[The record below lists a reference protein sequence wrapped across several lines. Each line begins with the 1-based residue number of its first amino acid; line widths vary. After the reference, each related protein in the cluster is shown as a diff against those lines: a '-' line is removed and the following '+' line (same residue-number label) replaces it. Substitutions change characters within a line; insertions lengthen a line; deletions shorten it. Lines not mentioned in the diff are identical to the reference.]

1 MNRKKHFPP
10 RAETLNGCVRFRRT
24 LLFAA
29 VLQAMLPALTACG
42 DTVTSAQAT
51 PTAQKA
57 QAAQKPAQK
66 NTRPHSPFRVDR
78 EAAPAP
84 QAATASRSPF
94 RVDRDAGG
102 ISPSPAPVA
111 ADDLPSLGTD
121 PAGQTGGGAGDEL
134 KSARQAVRL
143 AQEHRDAQQDGAA
156 TLASAASTAGS
167 LLKGPHPG
175 QAAASMAEGMARGM
189 ALGKANQT
197 LQDWFRH
204 LGNARVQLNADSDFS
219 LKNSAFDL
227 LHPWWETP
235 DNMLFSQGS
244 LHRTDHRSQANLGF
258 GWRHWTT
265 GTAPRGLF
273 HGDYMTGLNTF
284 LDYDLSRDHAR
295 MGIGAEFWRDYLKMD
310 ANLYH
315 RLTNWKNSPDL
326 DDYEERPADG
336 WDLRME
342 GWLPSYPQ
350 LGAKLEYEQ
359 YYGNQ
364 VALFDTDHL
373 QSNPRAVTTDLTW
386 TPFPLMTVSAGRRQ
400 GQNSHFETEFGVNF
414 TLNPDLTWQQQT
426 DPAAVAA
433 MRTLA
438 GSRHDFVERNNNI
451 VLEYRKKTVIAIALP
466 ERVEGKSGMQYP
478 LSVTVSKAK
487 YGLQDIVW
495 DDADFLA
502 AGGKLTCTGSTA
514 CTVTMPPFH
523 PGAENTYTV
532 GAVAHDRKGNESE
545 RAQTTIAVTGVGVS
559 AANST
564 MTPAQA
570 SLLADGVSTDTVTVV
585 LKSGDNQPVTGLADQ
600 LALSGVLTPDH
611 QVVDVKSGMPA
622 RASAPAS
629 GTPGLSTLK
638 EDSAHPGTYTATLT
652 AGTTAGKYALTLNLN
667 HAPLLTTNVTLTDTM
682 ADISQSTLTADKNT
696 VTASD
701 GSDPANVVH
710 FTVTLKDKA
719 GKPVSREA
727 GRLKLTT
734 TSGVDTARLKVSDL
748 REDGT
753 QPGVY
758 TGTLSSTL
766 AVKALPVVLMVNGK
780 NSGKTATVTVTP
792 DAASAD
798 PALTVT
804 KDNALADG
812 TDRNTLTI
820 TVADR
825 YGNPVGNPVV
835 GLTVTPAD
843 HTSIAPQVTADA
855 AGKAPVSLTSKL
867 PGDKTVTATVTGSG
881 NHRDQTVTFRADP
894 SVTVKHLNIADGAG
908 TAITERPVG
917 TTPDS
922 TFHLEATVLDGQGN
936 AVAGMPV
943 SWTLDQSACADTS
956 TTAKLDKTLTDTDAK
971 GVATATLTSDG
982 THKTCDRLT
991 ITAAVPGTAAL
1002 TGHVKYIAEAKSA
1015 MVTKNTVTSPYTDYL
1030 ADGKA
1035 HADYR
1040 AHVTDQYSNPVKGI
1054 SVAWS
1059 GGKTA
1064 VFTAAGPV
1072 TTDDQGNAT
1081 NGLTSTTVLQDV
1093 APVATVNSV
1102 LKGSTTATADRKV
1115 NFVANAGTATLSGIT
1130 VKDDAG
1136 KTVDTLPVGT
1146 TAASVF
1152 HASATVVDGNG
1163 NPVAG
1168 QNVTWSLDQA
1178 ACGGTNEAKLS
1189 TVTATT
1195 DSAGHSTATV
1205 ASISPYHVCSGLKLS
1220 AAVGTAGHKTTPLN
1234 YIAEEASANVKTVA
1248 LPSGAK
1254 TTYTADGKDT
1264 ATWNATVADQYGNA
1278 VSGETVT
1285 WGGVT
1290 GAQPKY
1296 AAATTTTDA
1305 SGHTSNTMTS
1315 TTAAT
1320 NVKATATV
1328 SSTTHTGTP
1337 VTATTPVTFTADAS
1351 KATLTVTVTG
1361 SRQPTETD
1369 TSHTAATADG
1379 ADLLT
1384 LHFKAVDGN
1393 GNAVTSTPVHY
1404 TTAVTD
1410 AGIVQ
1415 NTLACTTNGS
1425 GECTSTVKTT
1435 KAGTY
1440 NVWVALVPDG
1450 AAQPVSPVKTALV
1463 FLAGPPDATNTT
1475 VSTDRSAANADNKET
1490 ITVTL
1495 TPRDSHNNVVP
1506 LWTFRKDLTIV
1517 PSVNA
1522 TVPGAVTVTTP
1533 AQDAAGAVTA
1543 TLTYV
1548 DTSGQLLS
1556 KAARTGTTV
1565 VSIVSGVK
1573 KTVDTRFYPNVSAC
1587 LTNIGSHNLII
1598 FGQTEVHLCDGSGHA
1613 IANPDGYSVTSSSLG
1628 TTDCTGTDGLCPL
1641 KASGPVINGLPNDLP
1656 GKSRIDITVTDTYV
1670 GAKTWTGSPYAGKGF
1685 VVTIARDISTASH
1698 ADSQR
1703 GTSGWEAK
1711 FSDMDKASAA
1721 MSRGP
1726 FAAGTAAGSVNPST
1740 LREILKYNLT
1750 LPPVSSPDL
1759 GLMTGGTRYTFGNP
1773 SSIVG
1778 GGDKAPALY
1787 VGSAYGAIY
1796 GSSVTVGSSAAAAG
1810 KHPDILFYFNRGYSA
1825 EVGVYGDDTTK
1836 PVTNGS
1842 AGYYHADGWNVDDA
1856 LKCNNW
1862 LGTPYDQHPCNGDTR
1877 YPFLTQVNYVN
1888 GEIAYVVFR

>member
-1 MNRKKHFPP
+1 MF
-10 RAETLNGCVRFRRT
+10 T
-24 LLFAA
+24 A
-29 VLQAMLPALTACG
+29 VLQATLPVLTACG
-42 DTVTSAQAT
+42 DTVADAQSTRA
-51 PTAQKA
+51 AQEA
-57 QAAQKPAQK
+57 QAAHAPAQK
-66 NTRPHSPFRVDR
+66 NAHPRSPFRVDR
-78 EAAPAP
+78 E
-84 QAATASRSPF
+84 
-94 RVDRDAGG
+94 AGG

-121 PAGQTGGGAGDEL
+121 PASQTGGGAGDEL
-134 KSARQAVRL
+134 KSARQSVRL
-143 AQEHRDAQQDGAA
+143 AQEHRDAQQDGAT

-227 LHPWWETP
+227 LHPWYETP

-258 GWRHWTT
+258 GWRHWAT

-400 GQNSHFETEFGVNF
+400 GQNSHFETEVGVNF

-426 DPAAVAA
+426 DPSAVAA

-495 DDADFLA
+495 DDAALLA

-545 RAQTTIAVTGVGVS
+545 RAQTTLAVTGVGVS

-570 SLLADGVSTDTVTVV
+570 SLLADGVSTDTITAV

-611 QVVDVKSGMPA
+611 QVVDVKSGMRA
-622 RASAPAS
+622 RAAAPAS

-638 EDSAHPGTYTATLT
+638 EDSAHPGTYTGTLT

-727 GRLKLTT
+727 GRLKLATT
-734 TSGVDTARLKVSDL
+734 TSGVDTARLKFSDL

-753 QPGVY
+753 QQGVY

-766 AVKALPVVLMVNGK
+766 AVKALPVVLMINGK
-780 NSGKTATVTVTP
+780 NSGKTTTVTVNP

-812 TDRNTLTI
+812 TDRNTLAI

-825 YGNPVGNPVV
+825 YGNPVGNTVV

-855 AGKAPVSLTSKL
+855 AGKATVSLTSKL

-894 SVTVKHLNIADGAG
+894 SVTVKHLDITDSAG
-908 TAITERPVG
+908 TATTERPVG
-917 TTPDS
+917 VTADS
-922 TFHLEATVLDGQGN
+922 TFNLKATVLDGQGN
-936 AVAGMPV
+936 VVAGIPV
-943 SWTLDQSACADTS
+943 SWTLDQSACTDTS
-956 TTAKLDKTLTDTDAK
+956 TTAKLDKTQTDTDAK
-971 GVATATLTSDG
+971 GEATATLTSAG
-982 THKTCDRLT
+982 KHVTCDRLT

-1035 HADYR
+1035 NADYR
-1040 AHVTDQYSNPVKGI
+1040 ARVTDQYNNPVKGI

-1072 TTDDQGNAT
+1072 TTDDQGDAT
-1081 NGLTSTTVLQDV
+1081 NSLTSTAVLQDV
-1093 APVATVNSV
+1093 APVATVNSA

-1130 VKDDAG
+1130 VTDDAG

-1152 HASATVVDGNG
+1152 HASATVVDSNG
-1163 NPVAG
+1163 NPVSG
-1168 QNVTWSLDQA
+1168 QTVTWSLDQG
-1178 ACGGTNEAKLS
+1178 ACGTTAEAKLS
-1189 TVTATT
+1189 TVTATS

-1220 AAVGTAGHKTTPLN
+1220 AAVGTAGHQSTTLN

-1248 LPSGAK
+1248 LPAGAK
-1254 TTYTADGKDT
+1254 TTYTADGKDM

-1290 GAQPKY
+1290 GAQPAY
-1296 AAATTTTDA
+1296 AAATTTTDT
-1305 SGHTSNTMTS
+1305 SGRTSNTMTS

-1328 SSTTHTGTP
+1328 SGTTHTGTP
-1337 VTATTPVTFTADAS
+1337 VTASTPVTFTADVS

-1361 SRQPTETD
+1361 SRQPTEAD

-1379 ADLLT
+1379 TDLLT
-1384 LHFKAVDGN
+1384 LHFKAADIN
-1393 GNAVTSTPVHY
+1393 GNPIASTPVHY
-1404 TTAVTD
+1404 TTAVTEV
-1410 AGIVQ
+1410 GIGKDS
-1415 NTLACTTNGS
+1415 LACTTDS
-1425 GECTSTVKTT
+1425 AGECTATLKTT

-1440 NVWVALVPDG
+1440 SVETSLVLAG

-1463 FLAGPPDATNTT
+1463 FLAGDPVPDSIVTSINPPNPQARPKLILNVTVSAKDAYGNVVPGWMIVRTFDVTASSPLLPPNSFSPQAYDTHVLYTFELNGSTDDLLDASLRDNTFTVVYNGRNITIPAPVYPVLHFCIVDPDGKPYGFDKTGYVYNDNPQPYGILARDAKWSLCLYDGHSHTIHALKASQIPSEYSRSRVTYGNYVKSVGSRIAETDAGHTEIIGSDILRGARDIVYDSQRQTPGTAGYPVFRDNPFVDHDIEFQQPNPTYLGYFVGFRSWHSTDRNTYNLWNSAEEVCTPIAKAHNIATYTPGDKEMYEMTINPRMAGSSVPIYSTT
-1475 VSTDRSAANADNKET
+1475 VSVYGGQHTVDVYEGVPRNRDDGIYGMHFYLYAGRYQVPFIDIINGTPNAQLIANSED
-1490 ITVTL
+1490 L
-1495 TPRDSHNNVVP
+1495 SHNVEGSYC
-1506 LWTFRKDLTIV
+1506 TF
-1517 PSVNA
+1517 
-1522 TVPGAVTVTTP
+1522 
-1533 AQDAAGAVTA
+1533 
-1543 TLTYV
+1543 
-1548 DTSGQLLS
+1548 
-1556 KAARTGTTV
+1556 
-1565 VSIVSGVK
+1565 
-1573 KTVDTRFYPNVSAC
+1573 
-1587 LTNIGSHNLII
+1587 
-1598 FGQTEVHLCDGSGHA
+1598 E
-1613 IANPDGYSVTSSSLG
+1613 
-1628 TTDCTGTDGLCPL
+1628 
-1641 KASGPVINGLPNDLP
+1641 
-1656 GKSRIDITVTDTYV
+1656 
-1670 GAKTWTGSPYAGKGF
+1670 
-1685 VVTIARDISTASH
+1685 
-1698 ADSQR
+1698 
-1703 GTSGWEAK
+1703 
-1711 FSDMDKASAA
+1711 
-1721 MSRGP
+1721 
-1726 FAAGTAAGSVNPST
+1726 
-1740 LREILKYNLT
+1740 
-1750 LPPVSSPDL
+1750 
-1759 GLMTGGTRYTFGNP
+1759 
-1773 SSIVG
+1773 
-1778 GGDKAPALY
+1778 
-1787 VGSAYGAIY
+1787 
-1796 GSSVTVGSSAAAAG
+1796 
-1810 KHPDILFYFNRGYSA
+1810 
-1825 EVGVYGDDTTK
+1825 
-1836 PVTNGS
+1836 
-1842 AGYYHADGWNVDDA
+1842 
-1856 LKCNNW
+1856 
-1862 LGTPYDQHPCNGDTR
+1862 
-1877 YPFLTQVNYVN
+1877 
-1888 GEIAYVVFR
+1888 

>member
-1 MNRKKHFPP
+1 MNRKKHSTPP
-10 RAETLNGCVRFRRT
+10 AETLNGCVRFRRT

-51 PTAQKA
+51 RAAQKA

-66 NTRPHSPFRVDR
+66 NTRPRSPFRVDR

-121 PAGQTGGGAGDEL
+121 PAGQTSGGAGDEL
-134 KSARQAVRL
+134 KSARQSVRL

-545 RAQTTIAVTGVGVS
+545 RAQTTLAVTGVGVS

-812 TDRNTLTI
+812 TDRNTLAI

-855 AGKAPVSLTSKL
+855 AGKATVSLTSKL

-894 SVTVKHLNIADGAG
+894 SVTVKRLNIADGAG
-908 TAITERPVG
+908 TTVTERPVG
-917 TTPDS
+917 ITPDS
-922 TFHLEATVLDGQGN
+922 TFNLKATVLDGQGN

-956 TTAKLDKTLTDTDAK
+956 TTAKLDKTQTDTDAK
-971 GVATATLTSDG
+971 GEATATLTSAG
-982 THKTCDRLT
+982 KHKTCDRLT

-1072 TTDDQGNAT
+1072 TTDDQGNAA

-1093 APVATVNSV
+1093 APVATVNSA

-1220 AAVGTAGHKTTPLN
+1220 AAVGTAGHKTTTLN

-1305 SGHTSNTMTS
+1305 AGHTSNTMTS

-1393 GNAVTSTPVHY
+1393 GNPVTSTPVHY

-1410 AGIVQ
+1410 AGIVKD
-1415 NTLACTTNGS
+1415 TLACMTNGS

-1440 NVWVALVPDG
+1440 NVWTALVPAG

-1463 FLAGPPDATNTT
+1463 FLAGDPVPSGTNVAKTPAAPYAYSGSEIALSVNAKDAHGNVVPGWLLKNEVHVTTSYSKVTVSKPANPQGDTVTVTLTNTADNADLISKELRTNKAT
-1475 VSTDRSAANADNKET
+1475 VNVGSAVTINQDASYVPWMNFCLNELGDNSTVMAPDGHGNATVGISKWQLCYFRGNSTGPDTSTGYVVPSNIVQQFHANVHGITLVSGVPGDILTVNKLTAASSLVSGVTATITDQETGRIIMNEDSVFAERTHGTVYEPTLRGPHTLSYFAGFKQFASTDRNINNMVAAGRETCDAIASLVGTTVPYNQDWGHTPAQVSVANNLRGIDTIIGITSDYSMYGGMHKAYAYNKPPSSRGNGYYVASQYTFGNAVPVFGIWSSGTTATKET
-1490 ITVTL
+1490 IT
-1495 TPRDSHNNVVP
+1495 N
-1506 LWTFRKDLTIV
+1506 
-1517 PSVNA
+1517 
-1522 TVPGAVTVTTP
+1522 
-1533 AQDAAGAVTA
+1533 
-1543 TLTYV
+1543 
-1548 DTSGQLLS
+1548 TSG
-1556 KAARTGTTV
+1556 
-1565 VSIVSGVK
+1565 
-1573 KTVDTRFYPNVSAC
+1573 
-1587 LTNIGSHNLII
+1587 
-1598 FGQTEVHLCDGSGHA
+1598 
-1613 IANPDGYSVTSSSLG
+1613 
-1628 TTDCTGTDGLCPL
+1628 
-1641 KASGPVINGLPNDLP
+1641 
-1656 GKSRIDITVTDTYV
+1656 
-1670 GAKTWTGSPYAGKGF
+1670 AG
-1685 VVTIARDISTASH
+1685 
-1698 ADSQR
+1698 
-1703 GTSGWEAK
+1703 
-1711 FSDMDKASAA
+1711 
-1721 MSRGP
+1721 
-1726 FAAGTAAGSVNPST
+1726 
-1740 LREILKYNLT
+1740 
-1750 LPPVSSPDL
+1750 
-1759 GLMTGGTRYTFGNP
+1759 
-1773 SSIVG
+1773 
-1778 GGDKAPALY
+1778 
-1787 VGSAYGAIY
+1787 
-1796 GSSVTVGSSAAAAG
+1796 
-1810 KHPDILFYFNRGYSA
+1810 
-1825 EVGVYGDDTTK
+1825 
-1836 PVTNGS
+1836 
-1842 AGYYHADGWNVDDA
+1842 
-1856 LKCNNW
+1856 
-1862 LGTPYDQHPCNGDTR
+1862 
-1877 YPFLTQVNYVN
+1877 LTQNVE
-1888 GEIAYVVFR
+1888 GAYCSLP

>member
-1 MNRKKHFPP
+1 
-10 RAETLNGCVRFRRT
+10 
-24 LLFAA
+24 
-29 VLQAMLPALTACG
+29 
-42 DTVTSAQAT
+42 
-51 PTAQKA
+51 
-57 QAAQKPAQK
+57 
-66 NTRPHSPFRVDR
+66 
-78 EAAPAP
+78 
-84 QAATASRSPF
+84 
-94 RVDRDAGG
+94 
-102 ISPSPAPVA
+102 
-111 ADDLPSLGTD
+111 
-121 PAGQTGGGAGDEL
+121 
-134 KSARQAVRL
+134 
-143 AQEHRDAQQDGAA
+143 
-156 TLASAASTAGS
+156 
-167 LLKGPHPG
+167 
-175 QAAASMAEGMARGM
+175 
-189 ALGKANQT
+189 
-197 LQDWFRH
+197 
-204 LGNARVQLNADSDFS
+204 
-219 LKNSAFDL
+219 
-227 LHPWWETP
+227 
-235 DNMLFSQGS
+235 
-244 LHRTDHRSQANLGF
+244 
-258 GWRHWTT
+258 
-265 GTAPRGLF
+265 
-273 HGDYMTGLNTF
+273 
-284 LDYDLSRDHAR
+284 
-295 MGIGAEFWRDYLKMD
+295 
-310 ANLYH
+310 
-315 RLTNWKNSPDL
+315 
-326 DDYEERPADG
+326 
-336 WDLRME
+336 
-342 GWLPSYPQ
+342 
-350 LGAKLEYEQ
+350 
-359 YYGNQ
+359 
-364 VALFDTDHL
+364 
-373 QSNPRAVTTDLTW
+373 
-386 TPFPLMTVSAGRRQ
+386 
-400 GQNSHFETEFGVNF
+400 
-414 TLNPDLTWQQQT
+414 
-426 DPAAVAA
+426 

-611 QVVDVKSGMPA
+611 QVVDVKSGMLA

-734 TSGVDTARLKVSDL
+734 TTSGVDTARLKVSDL

-792 DAASAD
+792 DAVSAD

-812 TDRNTLTI
+812 TDRNTLAI

-855 AGKAPVSLTSKL
+855 AGKATVSLTSKL

-908 TAITERPVG
+908 TTVTERPVG
-917 TTPDS
+917 VTADS

-971 GVATATLTSDG
+971 GVATATLTSAG

-1035 HADYR
+1035 RADYR

-1093 APVATVNSV
+1093 APVATVNSA

-1178 ACGGTNEAKLS
+1178 ACGGTDEAKLS

-1220 AAVGTAGHKTTPLN
+1220 AAVGTAGHKTTTLN

-1248 LPSGAK
+1248 LPGGAK

-1393 GNAVTSTPVHY
+1393 GNPVTSTPVHY
-1404 TTAVTD
+1404 TTAVSD
-1410 AGIVQ
+1410 VGIGQ
-1415 NTLACTTNGS
+1415 NTLACKTNTT
-1425 GECTSTVKTT
+1425 GECSSTVKTT

-1440 NVWVALVPDG
+1440 NVGVALVPAG

-1463 FLAGPPDATNTT
+1463 FLAGPPDATKST
-1475 VSTDRSAANADNKET
+1475 VSTDKSAANADKKET

-1522 TVPGAVTVTTP
+1522 TVAGAVTVTTP
-1533 AQDAAGAVTA
+1533 AQDAAGNVAA

-1548 DTSGQLLS
+1548 DTSGKLLS
-1556 KAARTGTTV
+1556 KEARAGTTT
-1565 VSIVSGVK
+1565 ITIGKAVK
-1573 KTVDTRFYPNVSAC
+1573 QTVDTRFYPQVHVCVS
-1587 LTNIGSHNLII
+1587 NLSASGYIVP
-1598 FGQTEVHLCDGSGHA
+1598 GQTEVQICDGSGHA
-1613 IANPDGYSVTSSSLG
+1613 VPNGSGYTVT
-1628 TTDCTGTDGLCPL
+1628 
-1641 KASGPVINGLPNDLP
+1641 LP
-1656 GKSRIDITVTDTYV
+1656 GMSSAGCTKSGGGVCPPDTAGKKADFTGLTGDDIAQLVFRPAKYDITDTYA
-1670 GAKTWTGSPYAGKGF
+1670 GATQKSAGPGGTLVYYAELAPHKDYTQLGGSNGK
-1685 VVTIARDISTASH
+1685 DIFYTA
-1698 ADSQR
+1698 
-1703 GTSGWEAK
+1703 EAK
-1711 FSDMDKASAA
+1711 AF
-1721 MSRGP
+1721 
-1726 FAAGTAAGSVNPST
+1726 
-1740 LREILKYNLT
+1740 
-1750 LPPVSSPDL
+1750 
-1759 GLMTGGTRYTFGNP
+1759 
-1773 SSIVG
+1773 
-1778 GGDKAPALY
+1778 
-1787 VGSAYGAIY
+1787 
-1796 GSSVTVGSSAAAAG
+1796 
-1810 KHPDILFYFNRGYSA
+1810 
-1825 EVGVYGDDTTK
+1825 
-1836 PVTNGS
+1836 
-1842 AGYYHADGWNVDDA
+1842 
-1856 LKCNNW
+1856 
-1862 LGTPYDQHPCNGDTR
+1862 
-1877 YPFLTQVNYVN
+1877 
-1888 GEIAYVVFR
+1888 

>member
-1 MNRKKHFPP
+1 MNRKKHSTPP
-10 RAETLNGCVRFRRT
+10 AETLNGCVRFRRT

-66 NTRPHSPFRVDR
+66 NARPRSPFRVDR

-134 KSARQAVRL
+134 KSARQSVRL

-545 RAQTTIAVTGVGVS
+545 RAQTTLAVTGVGVS
-559 AANST
+559 ATNST

-611 QVVDVKSGMPA
+611 QVVDVKSGMLA

-734 TSGVDTARLKVSDL
+734 TTSGVDTARLKVSDL

-780 NSGKTATVTVTP
+780 NSGKTATVTVIP
-792 DAASAD
+792 DAVSAD

-812 TDRNTLTI
+812 TDRNTLAI

-855 AGKAPVSLTSKL
+855 AGKATVSLTSKL

-894 SVTVKHLNIADGAG
+894 SVTVKRLDITDNGG
-908 TAITERPVG
+908 TATTERPVG

-922 TFHLEATVLDGQGN
+922 TFNLKATVLDGQGHE
-936 AVAGMPV
+936 VAGMPV

-956 TTAKLDKTLTDTDAK
+956 TTAKLDKTQTDTDAK
-971 GVATATLTSDG
+971 GEATATLTSAG
-982 THKTCDRLT
+982 KHVTCDRLT

-1093 APVATVNSV
+1093 APVATVNSA

-1178 ACGGTNEAKLS
+1178 ACGGTDEAKLS

-1220 AAVGTAGHKTTPLN
+1220 AAVGTAGHKTTTLN

-1393 GNAVTSTPVHY
+1393 GNPVTSTPVHY

-1410 AGIVQ
+1410 AGIVKD
-1415 NTLACTTNGS
+1415 TLACTTNTN

-1440 NVWVALVPDG
+1440 NVWVALVPAG

-1522 TVPGAVTVTTP
+1522 TVPGAVTVT
-1533 AQDAAGAVTA
+1533 
-1543 TLTYV
+1543 
-1548 DTSGQLLS
+1548 
-1556 KAARTGTTV
+1556 
-1565 VSIVSGVK
+1565 
-1573 KTVDTRFYPNVSAC
+1573 
-1587 LTNIGSHNLII
+1587 
-1598 FGQTEVHLCDGSGHA
+1598 
-1613 IANPDGYSVTSSSLG
+1613 
-1628 TTDCTGTDGLCPL
+1628 
-1641 KASGPVINGLPNDLP
+1641 
-1656 GKSRIDITVTDTYV
+1656 
-1670 GAKTWTGSPYAGKGF
+1670 
-1685 VVTIARDISTASH
+1685 
-1698 ADSQR
+1698 
-1703 GTSGWEAK
+1703 
-1711 FSDMDKASAA
+1711 
-1721 MSRGP
+1721 
-1726 FAAGTAAGSVNPST
+1726 
-1740 LREILKYNLT
+1740 
-1750 LPPVSSPDL
+1750 
-1759 GLMTGGTRYTFGNP
+1759 
-1773 SSIVG
+1773 
-1778 GGDKAPALY
+1778 
-1787 VGSAYGAIY
+1787 
-1796 GSSVTVGSSAAAAG
+1796 
-1810 KHPDILFYFNRGYSA
+1810 
-1825 EVGVYGDDTTK
+1825 
-1836 PVTNGS
+1836 
-1842 AGYYHADGWNVDDA
+1842 
-1856 LKCNNW
+1856 
-1862 LGTPYDQHPCNGDTR
+1862 
-1877 YPFLTQVNYVN
+1877 
-1888 GEIAYVVFR
+1888 

>member
-1 MNRKKHFPP
+1 MNRKKHSTPP
-10 RAETLNGCVRFRRT
+10 AETLNGCVRFRRT

-51 PTAQKA
+51 RAAQKA
-57 QAAQKPAQK
+57 QAAHAPAQK
-66 NTRPHSPFRVDR
+66 NARPRSPFRVDR

-400 GQNSHFETEFGVNF
+400 GQNSHSETEFGVNF

-545 RAQTTIAVTGVGVS
+545 RAQTTLAVTGVGVS

-696 VTASD
+696 ITASD

-812 TDRNTLTI
+812 TDRNTLAI

-855 AGKAPVSLTSKL
+855 AGKATVSLTSKL

-917 TTPDS
+917 TTSDS
-922 TFHLEATVLDGQGN
+922 TFNLKATVLDGQGH

-956 TTAKLDKTLTDTDAK
+956 TTAKLDKTQTDTDAK
-971 GVATATLTSDG
+971 GEATATLTSDG

-1115 NFVANAGTATLSGIT
+1115 NFVANAGTATLDGIT
-1130 VKDDAG
+1130 VKDAAG

-1168 QNVTWSLDQA
+1168 QNVTWSLDQV

-1195 DSAGHSTATV
+1195 DSAGQSTATV

-1220 AAVGTAGHKTTPLN
+1220 AAVGTAGHKTTSLN

-1384 LHFKAVDGN
+1384 FHFKAVDGN

-1410 AGIVQ
+1410 AGIVKD
-1415 NTLACTTNGS
+1415 TLACTTNGS

-1440 NVWVALVPDG
+1440 NVWTALVPAG
-1450 AAQPVSPVKTALV
+1450 AAQPVSPVKTVLV

-1475 VSTDRSAANADNKET
+1475 VSTDRSAANADSKET

-1556 KAARTGTTV
+1556 KAARTGSTT

-1670 GAKTWTGSPYAGKGF
+1670 GEKTWTGSPYAGKGF

-1726 FAAGTAAGSVNPST
+1726 FAAGSVNPST

>member
-1 MNRKKHFPP
+1 
-10 RAETLNGCVRFRRT
+10 
-24 LLFAA
+24 
-29 VLQAMLPALTACG
+29 
-42 DTVTSAQAT
+42 
-51 PTAQKA
+51 
-57 QAAQKPAQK
+57 
-66 NTRPHSPFRVDR
+66 
-78 EAAPAP
+78 
-84 QAATASRSPF
+84 
-94 RVDRDAGG
+94 
-102 ISPSPAPVA
+102 
-111 ADDLPSLGTD
+111 
-121 PAGQTGGGAGDEL
+121 
-134 KSARQAVRL
+134 
-143 AQEHRDAQQDGAA
+143 
-156 TLASAASTAGS
+156 
-167 LLKGPHPG
+167 
-175 QAAASMAEGMARGM
+175 
-189 ALGKANQT
+189 
-197 LQDWFRH
+197 
-204 LGNARVQLNADSDFS
+204 
-219 LKNSAFDL
+219 
-227 LHPWWETP
+227 
-235 DNMLFSQGS
+235 
-244 LHRTDHRSQANLGF
+244 
-258 GWRHWTT
+258 
-265 GTAPRGLF
+265 
-273 HGDYMTGLNTF
+273 
-284 LDYDLSRDHAR
+284 
-295 MGIGAEFWRDYLKMD
+295 
-310 ANLYH
+310 
-315 RLTNWKNSPDL
+315 
-326 DDYEERPADG
+326 
-336 WDLRME
+336 
-342 GWLPSYPQ
+342 
-350 LGAKLEYEQ
+350 
-359 YYGNQ
+359 
-364 VALFDTDHL
+364 L

-400 GQNSHFETEFGVNF
+400 GQNSHFETEVGVNF

-426 DPAAVAA
+426 DPSAVAA

-438 GSRHDFVERNNNI
+438 GNRHDFVERNNNI

-495 DDADFLA
+495 DDAAFLA

-545 RAQTTIAVTGVGVS
+545 RAQTTLAVTGVGVS

-570 SLLADGVSTDTVTVV
+570 SLLADGVSTDTITAV

-611 QVVDVKSGMPA
+611 QVVDVKSGMRA
-622 RASAPAS
+622 RAAAPAS

-638 EDSAHPGTYTATLT
+638 EDSAHPGTYTGTLT

-727 GRLKLTT
+727 GRLKLATT
-734 TSGVDTARLKVSDL
+734 TSGVDTARLKFSDL

-753 QPGVY
+753 QQGVY

-766 AVKALPVVLMVNGK
+766 AVKTLPVVLMINGK
-780 NSGKTATVTVTP
+780 NSGKTTTVTVNP

-812 TDRNTLTI
+812 TDRNTLAI

-825 YGNPVGNPVV
+825 YGNPVGNTVV

-855 AGKAPVSLTSKL
+855 AGKATVSLTSKL

-894 SVTVKHLNIADGAG
+894 SVTVKHLNISDGAG
-908 TAITERPVG
+908 NTTTERPVG
-917 TTPDS
+917 VTADS
-922 TFHLEATVLDGQGN
+922 TFNLKATVLDGQGN
-936 AVAGMPV
+936 VVAGIPV
-943 SWTLDQSACADTS
+943 SWTLDQSACTDTS

-971 GVATATLTSDG
+971 GEATATLTSAG
-982 THKTCDRLT
+982 KHVTCDRLT

-1040 AHVTDQYSNPVKGI
+1040 ARVTDQYNNPVKGI

-1064 VFTAAGPV
+1064 VFTTTGPV
-1072 TTDDQGNAT
+1072 TTDDKGDAT
-1081 NGLTSTTVLQDV
+1081 NSLTSTAVLQDV
-1093 APVATVNSV
+1093 APVATVNSA

-1130 VKDDAG
+1130 VTDDAG

-1152 HASATVVDGNG
+1152 HASATVVDSNG
-1163 NPVAG
+1163 NPVSG
-1168 QNVTWSLDQA
+1168 QTVTWSLDQG
-1178 ACGGTNEAKLS
+1178 ACGTTAEAKLS

-1248 LPSGAK
+1248 LPGGAK

-1296 AAATTTTDA
+1296 AAATTTTDT
-1305 SGHTSNTMTS
+1305 SGRTTNTMTS

-1337 VTATTPVTFTADAS
+1337 VTASTPIAFTADAS

-1361 SRQPTETD
+1361 SRQPTGTD

-1404 TTAVTD
+1404 TTAVTEV
-1410 AGIVQ
+1410 GIGQ
-1415 NTLACTTNGS
+1415 NTLACTTGNT

-1440 NVWVALVPDG
+1440 NVETALVPTG
-1450 AAQPVSPVKTALV
+1450 AAQPVSPVKTILV
-1463 FLAGPPDATNTT
+1463 FIAGQPDAAKTT
-1475 VSTDRSAANADNKET
+1475 ASVDKTAANADKNET
-1490 ITVTL
+1490 ITLTL

-1506 LWTFRKDLTIV
+1506 LWTFRKELTIT

-1522 TVPGAVTVTTP
+1522 TVPGAVTVSTP
-1533 AQDAAGAVTA
+1533 KQDAAGNVTA
-1543 TLTYV
+1543 TLKYV
-1548 DTSGQLLS
+1548 ETSGQLLS
-1556 KAARTGTTV
+1556 KEARTGTTKVRIGTMDV
-1565 VSIVSGVK
+1565 VEVETEFYPLVHVCISGLKDSQYVVPGTTKVRLCSGSGNALSTADYRGYTVTANGLSTTTACPVSGGGVCPSD
-1573 KTVDTRFYPNVSAC
+1573 DTGADFTG
-1587 LTNIGSHNLII
+1587 LTGEDVRALADHGL
-1598 FGQTEVHLCDGSGHA
+1598 D
-1613 IANPDGYSVTSSSLG
+1613 YSVKDTYAGVELPAPQLPSVTLVYYGQLRTHKSATSLG
-1628 TTDCTGTDGLCPL
+1628 DTFDVFHAGDAAAWCAKHNRDV
-1641 KASGPVINGLPNDLP
+1641 AYGPD
-1656 GKSRIDITVTDTYV
+1656 DY
-1670 GAKTWTGSPYAGKGF
+1670 
-1685 VVTIARDISTASH
+1685 
-1698 ADSQR
+1698 
-1703 GTSGWEAK
+1703 
-1711 FSDMDKASAA
+1711 
-1721 MSRGP
+1721 
-1726 FAAGTAAGSVNPST
+1726 
-1740 LREILKYNLT
+1740 
-1750 LPPVSSPDL
+1750 PPVSL
-1759 GLMTGGTRYTFGNP
+1759 VTGGSVT
-1773 SSIVG
+1773 G
-1778 GGDKAPALY
+1778 GGTAIDPE
-1787 VGSAYGAIY
+1787 VGSYFIGAIQHAY
-1796 GSSVTVGSSAAAAG
+1796 RTGGDTNPELFVAGYEGTSQLVRETQNMGLSTEHKGALIPGQLVLLNGSRSAAVGYDIRDAG
-1810 KHPDILFYFNRGYSA
+1810 AIDQGSTWRHIGTNLH
-1825 EVGVYGDDTTK
+1825 TK
-1836 PVTNGS
+1836 TNWNLS
-1842 AGYYHADGWNVDDA
+1842 DMYYV
-1856 LKCNNW
+1856 NNW
-1862 LGTPYDQHPCNGDTR
+1862 PGTPYTDHKGNGDSQ
-1877 YPFLTQVNYVN
+1877 YPYVTQVNYVTGYICAARLN
-1888 GEIAYVVFR
+1888 

>member
-1 MNRKKHFPP
+1 
-10 RAETLNGCVRFRRT
+10 
-24 LLFAA
+24 
-29 VLQAMLPALTACG
+29 
-42 DTVTSAQAT
+42 
-51 PTAQKA
+51 
-57 QAAQKPAQK
+57 
-66 NTRPHSPFRVDR
+66 
-78 EAAPAP
+78 
-84 QAATASRSPF
+84 
-94 RVDRDAGG
+94 
-102 ISPSPAPVA
+102 
-111 ADDLPSLGTD
+111 
-121 PAGQTGGGAGDEL
+121 
-134 KSARQAVRL
+134 
-143 AQEHRDAQQDGAA
+143 
-156 TLASAASTAGS
+156 
-167 LLKGPHPG
+167 
-175 QAAASMAEGMARGM
+175 
-189 ALGKANQT
+189 
-197 LQDWFRH
+197 
-204 LGNARVQLNADSDFS
+204 
-219 LKNSAFDL
+219 
-227 LHPWWETP
+227 
-235 DNMLFSQGS
+235 MLFSQGS

-495 DDADFLA
+495 DDAAFLA

-611 QVVDVKSGMPA
+611 QVVDVKSGMRA
-622 RASAPAS
+622 RAAAPAS

-638 EDSAHPGTYTATLT
+638 EDSAHPGTYTGTLT

-727 GRLKLTT
+727 GRLKLVTT
-734 TSGVDTARLKVSDL
+734 TSGVDTARLKFSDL

-753 QPGVY
+753 QQGVY

-812 TDRNTLTI
+812 TDRNTLAI

-825 YGNPVGNPVV
+825 YGNPVGNTVV

-855 AGKAPVSLTSKL
+855 AGKATVSLTSKL

-908 TAITERPVG
+908 TTVTERPVG
-917 TTPDS
+917 VTDDS
-922 TFHLEATVLDGQGN
+922 KFHLEATVLDGQGN

-956 TTAKLDKTLTDTDAK
+956 TTAKLDKTQTDTDAK
-971 GVATATLTSDG
+971 GVATATLTSAG
-982 THKTCDRLT
+982 KHVTCDRLT
-991 ITAAVPGTAAL
+991 ITAAVPGTAAMA
-1002 TGHVKYIAEAKSA
+1002 GHVKYIAEAKSA

-1040 AHVTDQYSNPVKGI
+1040 ARVTDQYSNPVKGI

-1064 VFTAAGPV
+1064 VFTTTGPV
-1072 TTDDQGNAT
+1072 TTDDKGDAT
-1081 NGLTSTTVLQDV
+1081 NSLTSTAVLQDV
-1093 APVATVNSV
+1093 APVATVNSA

-1130 VKDDAG
+1130 VTDDAG

-1152 HASATVVDGNG
+1152 HASATVVDSNG
-1163 NPVAG
+1163 NPVSG
-1168 QNVTWSLDQA
+1168 QTVTWSLDQG
-1178 ACGGTNEAKLS
+1178 ACGTTAEAKLS

-1220 AAVGTAGHKTTPLN
+1220 AAVGTAGHKTTTLN

-1305 SGHTSNTMTS
+1305 AGHTSNTMTS

-1328 SSTTHTGTP
+1328 SSTTHTGTA
-1337 VTATTPVTFTADAS
+1337 VTASTPIAFTADVS

-1379 ADLLT
+1379 TDLLT

-1393 GNAVTSTPVHY
+1393 GNPITSTPVHY

-1410 AGIVQ
+1410 AGIVKD
-1415 NTLACTTNGS
+1415 TLACTTNTN

-1440 NVWVALVPDG
+1440 NVWVALVPAG

-1463 FLAGPPDATNTT
+1463 FLAGDPVPSGTTFTTYPSNPRAYTGEEVTIDVTAKDAYG
-1475 VSTDRSAANADNKET
+1475 
-1490 ITVTL
+1490 
-1495 TPRDSHNNVVP
+1495 NVVP
-1506 LWTFRKDLTIV
+1506 GWVLAQELQTEPDEDVFTIWRLAHGD
-1517 PSVNA
+1517 SEA
-1522 TVPGAVTVTTP
+1522 AVTLKINGLSSDVRVSEKVREAVTT
-1533 AQDAAGAVTA
+1533 VTVGPNITA
-1543 TLTYV
+1543 RV
-1548 DTSGQLLS
+1548 DTSLVPNVGICLDPGDGALPGDSTINGAIVGVSKWRLCVYAYDKFNGYTLIGYVPKKYEATYDAELHSNYFADGNVIGQKLKFKQGLSWGNGASHGTAELL
-1556 KAARTGTTV
+1556 AATGTVRDLIQTNV
-1565 VSIVSGVK
+1565 LKNPARALAHNGVW
-1573 KTVDTRFYPNVSAC
+1573 N
-1587 LTNIGSHNLII
+1587 
-1598 FGQTEVHLCDGSGHA
+1598 
-1613 IANPDGYSVTSSSLG
+1613 
-1628 TTDCTGTDGLCPL
+1628 GTDGQPERP
-1641 KASGPVINGLPNDLP
+1641 KF
-1656 GKSRIDITVTDTYV
+1656 V
-1670 GAKTWTGSPYAGKGF
+1670 GYFTGY
-1685 VVTIARDISTASH
+1685 
-1698 ADSQR
+1698 
-1703 GTSGWEAK
+1703 SGWSS
-1711 FSDMDKASAA
+1711 SDRDRDNM
-1721 MSRGP
+1721 
-1726 FAAGTAAGSVNPST
+1726 
-1740 LREILKYNLT
+1740 
-1750 LPPVSSPDL
+1750 
-1759 GLMTGGTRYTFGNP
+1759 
-1773 SSIVG
+1773 
-1778 GGDKAPALY
+1778 
-1787 VGSAYGAIY
+1787 
-1796 GSSVTVGSSAAAAG
+1796 GSSAREICVALGALNETANIYWSPAATVIQTALSSNPEAAAMTRVNTYG
-1810 KHPDILFYFNRGYSA
+1810 GGHDLIIYNEVPGDRGNGYYPFASF
-1825 EVGVYGDDTTK
+1825 GPLGRFPVYGIWNKSTVTK
-1836 PVTNGS
+1836 EVIAS
-1842 AGYYHADGWNVDDA
+1842 
-1856 LKCNNW
+1856 K
-1862 LGTPYDQHPCNGDTR
+1862 
-1877 YPFLTQVNYVN
+1877 LTQNVQ
-1888 GEIAYVVFR
+1888 GAYCTAP

>member
-1 MNRKKHFPP
+1 MNRKKHSTPP
-10 RAETLNGCVRFRRT
+10 AETLNGCVRFRRT

-51 PTAQKA
+51 RTAQKA
-57 QAAQKPAQK
+57 QAAHAPAQK
-66 NTRPHSPFRVDR
+66 NARPRSPFRVDR

-121 PAGQTGGGAGDEL
+121 PSGQTGGGAGDEL
-134 KSARQAVRL
+134 KSARQSVRL

-545 RAQTTIAVTGVGVS
+545 RVQTTLAVTGVGVS

-611 QVVDVKSGMPA
+611 QVVDVKSGMLA

-734 TSGVDTARLKVSDL
+734 TTSGVDTARLKVSDL

-835 GLTVTPAD
+835 GLTVSPAD

-855 AGKAPVSLTSKL
+855 AGKALVSLTSKL

-908 TAITERPVG
+908 TTVTERPVG

-922 TFHLEATVLDGQGN
+922 TFNLEATVLDGQGN

-956 TTAKLDKTLTDTDAK
+956 TTAKLDKTQTDTDAK
-971 GVATATLTSDG
+971 GVATAILTSAG
-982 THKTCDRLT
+982 KHKTCDRLT
-991 ITAAVPGTAAL
+991 ITAAVPGTAAMA
-1002 TGHVKYIAEAKSA
+1002 GHVKYIAEAKSA
-1015 MVTKNTVTSPYTDYL
+1015 MVTKNTVTTPYTDYL

-1035 HADYR
+1035 HADYL

-1093 APVATVNSV
+1093 APVATVNSAV
-1102 LKGSTTATADRKV
+1102 KGSTTATADRKV
-1115 NFVANAGTATLSGIT
+1115 NFVANAGTATLDGIT

-1178 ACGGTNEAKLS
+1178 ACGGTDEAKLS

-1195 DSAGHSTATV
+1195 DSSGHSTATV

-1220 AAVGTAGHKTTPLN
+1220 AAVGTAGHKTTTLN

-1296 AAATTTTDA
+1296 AAATTTDA

-1393 GNAVTSTPVHY
+1393 GNPVTSTPVHY

-1410 AGIVQ
+1410 AGIGQ
-1415 NTLACTTNGS
+1415 NTLACMTNGA

-1440 NVWVALVPDG
+1440 NVWVALVPAG

-1475 VSTDRSAANADNKET
+1475 VSTDKTAANADKNET

-1533 AQDAAGAVTA
+1533 AQDAAGNVAA

-1556 KAARTGTTV
+1556 KAARTGTTN
-1565 VSIVSGVK
+1565 VSIGSAVK
-1573 KTVDTRFYPNVSAC
+1573 KSVDTRFYPTVSAC
-1587 LTNIGSHNLII
+1587 LTNIGSHNLIV

-1628 TTDCTGTDGLCPL
+1628 TADCTGTYGLCPL

-1656 GKSRIDITVTDTYV
+1656 GKPSIDITVTDTYV
-1670 GAKTWTGSPYAGKGF
+1670 GAKTWAGSPYAGKGF
-1685 VVTIARDISTASH
+1685 VVTIAREISTASH
-1698 ADSQR
+1698 ADNYS

-1711 FSDMDKASAA
+1711 SSDMDKAGAA
-1721 MSRGP
+1721 MSREP
-1726 FAAGTAAGSVNPST
+1726 FADPNVTGSINPAT
-1740 LREILKYNLT
+1740 LRAILSYNLT
-1750 LPPVSSPDL
+1750 LPTVKSGDL
-1759 GLMTGGTRYTFGNP
+1759 GLMTGAAYYTFGNP
-1773 SSIVG
+1773 AALAG
-1778 GGDKAPALY
+1778 GGDKTPAMY
-1787 VGSAYGAIY
+1787 VG
-1796 GSSVTVGSSAAAAG
+1796 GSQGSVFFTTVTVGSSAAAAG
-1810 KHPDILFYFNRGYSA
+1810 KHPDILFYFNRGNSA

-1842 AGYYHADGWNVDDA
+1842 AGYYQTKGWNVDDA

-1862 LGTPYDQHPCNGDTR
+1862 LGSPYDQHPCNGDTQ

>member
-1 MNRKKHFPP
+1 M
-10 RAETLNGCVRFRRT
+10 
-24 LLFAA
+24 
-29 VLQAMLPALTACG
+29 
-42 DTVTSAQAT
+42 
-51 PTAQKA
+51 
-57 QAAQKPAQK
+57 
-66 NTRPHSPFRVDR
+66 
-78 EAAPAP
+78 
-84 QAATASRSPF
+84 
-94 RVDRDAGG
+94 
-102 ISPSPAPVA
+102 
-111 ADDLPSLGTD
+111 
-121 PAGQTGGGAGDEL
+121 
-134 KSARQAVRL
+134 
-143 AQEHRDAQQDGAA
+143 
-156 TLASAASTAGS
+156 
-167 LLKGPHPG
+167 
-175 QAAASMAEGMARGM
+175 
-189 ALGKANQT
+189 
-197 LQDWFRH
+197 
-204 LGNARVQLNADSDFS
+204 
-219 LKNSAFDL
+219 
-227 LHPWWETP
+227 
-235 DNMLFSQGS
+235 
-244 LHRTDHRSQANLGF
+244 
-258 GWRHWTT
+258 
-265 GTAPRGLF
+265 
-273 HGDYMTGLNTF
+273 
-284 LDYDLSRDHAR
+284 
-295 MGIGAEFWRDYLKMD
+295 
-310 ANLYH
+310 
-315 RLTNWKNSPDL
+315 
-326 DDYEERPADG
+326 
-336 WDLRME
+336 
-342 GWLPSYPQ
+342 
-350 LGAKLEYEQ
+350 
-359 YYGNQ
+359 
-364 VALFDTDHL
+364 
-373 QSNPRAVTTDLTW
+373 
-386 TPFPLMTVSAGRRQ
+386 
-400 GQNSHFETEFGVNF
+400 
-414 TLNPDLTWQQQT
+414 
-426 DPAAVAA
+426 
-433 MRTLA
+433 
-438 GSRHDFVERNNNI
+438 
-451 VLEYRKKTVIAIALP
+451 
-466 ERVEGKSGMQYP
+466 
-478 LSVTVSKAK
+478 
-487 YGLQDIVW
+487 
-495 DDADFLA
+495 
-502 AGGKLTCTGSTA
+502 
-514 CTVTMPPFH
+514 
-523 PGAENTYTV
+523 
-532 GAVAHDRKGNESE
+532 
-545 RAQTTIAVTGVGVS
+545 
-559 AANST
+559 
-564 MTPAQA
+564 
-570 SLLADGVSTDTVTVV
+570 
-585 LKSGDNQPVTGLADQ
+585 
-600 LALSGVLTPDH
+600 
-611 QVVDVKSGMPA
+611 
-622 RASAPAS
+622 
-629 GTPGLSTLK
+629 
-638 EDSAHPGTYTATLT
+638 
-652 AGTTAGKYALTLNLN
+652 
-667 HAPLLTTNVTLTDTM
+667 
-682 ADISQSTLTADKNT
+682 
-696 VTASD
+696 
-701 GSDPANVVH
+701 VH

-727 GRLKLTT
+727 GRLKLTTT

-812 TDRNTLTI
+812 TDRNTLVI

-867 PGDKTVTATVTGSG
+867 PGDKTVTATVIGSG

-894 SVTVKHLNIADGAG
+894 SVTVKHLDITDNGG
-908 TAITERPVG
+908 TTVTERPVG
-917 TTPDS
+917 VTDDS
-922 TFHLEATVLDGQGN
+922 TFNLKATVLDGQGN

-956 TTAKLDKTLTDTDAK
+956 TTAKLDKTQTDTDAK
-971 GVATATLTSDG
+971 GVARATLTSAG
-982 THKTCDRLT
+982 KHVTCDRLT
-991 ITAAVPGTAAL
+991 ITAAVPGTAAMA
-1002 TGHVKYIAEAKSA
+1002 GHVKYIAEAKSA

-1093 APVATVNSV
+1093 APVATVNSAV
-1102 LKGSTTATADRKV
+1102 KGSTTATADRKV
-1115 NFVANAGTATLSGIT
+1115 NFVANAGTATLDGIT

-1178 ACGGTNEAKLS
+1178 ACGGTDEAKLS

-1220 AAVGTAGHKTTPLN
+1220 AAVGTAGHKTTTLN

-1248 LPSGAK
+1248 LPGGAK

-1393 GNAVTSTPVHY
+1393 GNPVTSTPVHY
-1404 TTAVTD
+1404 TTAVTA
-1410 AGIVQ
+1410 AGIVKD
-1415 NTLACTTNGS
+1415 TLACMTNGS

-1440 NVWVALVPDG
+1440 NVWVALVPAG

-1475 VSTDRSAANADNKET
+1475 VSTDKSAANADNKET

-1533 AQDAAGAVTA
+1533 AQDAAGNVAA

-1548 DTSGQLLS
+1548 DTSGNLLS
-1556 KAARTGTTV
+1556 KEARAGTTT
-1565 VSIVSGVK
+1565 IAIGKAVK
-1573 KTVDTRFYPNVSAC
+1573 QTVDTRFYPNVSAC

-1598 FGQTEVHLCDGSGHA
+1598 FGQTEVHLCDGAGHA

-1670 GAKTWTGSPYAGKGF
+1670 GAKTWAGSPYAGKGF

-1698 ADSQR
+1698 ADTQS

-1711 FSDMDKASAA
+1711 FSDMDKAGAA
-1721 MSRGP
+1721 MSREP
-1726 FAAGTAAGSVNPST
+1726 FADITATGPIYSST

-1750 LPPVSSPDL
+1750 LPTVSSHDL

-1773 SSIVG
+1773 SSIAG

-1787 VGSAYGAIY
+1787 VGSVHGSIY
-1796 GSSVTVGSSAAAAG
+1796 STGVTVGSSAAAAG
-1810 KHPDILFYFNRGYSA
+1810 KHPDILFYFNRGNSA

-1842 AGYYHADGWNVDDA
+1842 AGYYQTNGWNVDDA

>member
-1 MNRKKHFPP
+1 
-10 RAETLNGCVRFRRT
+10 
-24 LLFAA
+24 
-29 VLQAMLPALTACG
+29 
-42 DTVTSAQAT
+42 
-51 PTAQKA
+51 
-57 QAAQKPAQK
+57 
-66 NTRPHSPFRVDR
+66 
-78 EAAPAP
+78 
-84 QAATASRSPF
+84 
-94 RVDRDAGG
+94 
-102 ISPSPAPVA
+102 
-111 ADDLPSLGTD
+111 
-121 PAGQTGGGAGDEL
+121 
-134 KSARQAVRL
+134 
-143 AQEHRDAQQDGAA
+143 
-156 TLASAASTAGS
+156 
-167 LLKGPHPG
+167 HPG

-197 LQDWFRH
+197 LQDWFSH

-227 LHPWWETP
+227 LHPWYETP

-258 GWRHWTT
+258 GWRHWAT

-295 MGIGAEFWRDYLKMD
+295 LGVGAEFWRDYLKMD

-400 GQNSHFETEFGVNF
+400 GQNSHFETEVGVNF

-426 DPAAVAA
+426 DPSAVAA

-438 GSRHDFVERNNNI
+438 GNRHDFVERNNNI

-495 DDADFLA
+495 DDAAFLA

-545 RAQTTIAVTGVGVS
+545 RAQTTLAVTGVGVS

-570 SLLADGVSTDTVTVV
+570 SLLADGVSTDTITAV

-611 QVVDVKSGMPA
+611 QVVDVKSGMRA
-622 RASAPAS
+622 RAAAPAS

-638 EDSAHPGTYTATLT
+638 EDSAHPGTYTGTLT

-727 GRLKLTT
+727 GRLKLATT
-734 TSGVDTARLKVSDL
+734 TSGVDTARLKFSDL

-753 QPGVY
+753 QQGVY

-766 AVKALPVVLMVNGK
+766 AVKTLPVVLMINGK
-780 NSGKTATVTVTP
+780 NSGKTTTVTVNP

-812 TDRNTLTI
+812 TDRNTLAI

-825 YGNPVGNPVV
+825 YGNPVGNTVV

-855 AGKAPVSLTSKL
+855 AGKATVSLTSKL

-894 SVTVKHLNIADGAG
+894 SVTVKHLNISDGAG
-908 TAITERPVG
+908 NTTTERPVG
-917 TTPDS
+917 VTADS
-922 TFHLEATVLDGQGN
+922 TFNLKATVLDGQGN
-936 AVAGMPV
+936 VVAGIPV
-943 SWTLDQSACADTS
+943 SWTLDQSACTDTS

-971 GVATATLTSDG
+971 GEATATLTSAG
-982 THKTCDRLT
+982 KHVTCDRLT

-1040 AHVTDQYSNPVKGI
+1040 ARVTDQYNNPVKGI

-1064 VFTAAGPV
+1064 VFTTTGPV
-1072 TTDDQGNAT
+1072 TTDDKGDAT
-1081 NGLTSTTVLQDV
+1081 NSLTSTAVLQDV
-1093 APVATVNSV
+1093 APVATVNSA

-1130 VKDDAG
+1130 VTDDAG

-1152 HASATVVDGNG
+1152 HASATVVDSNG
-1163 NPVAG
+1163 NPVSG
-1168 QNVTWSLDQA
+1168 QTVTWSLDQG
-1178 ACGGTNEAKLS
+1178 ACGTTAEAKLS

-1248 LPSGAK
+1248 LPGGAK

-1296 AAATTTTDA
+1296 AAATTTTDT
-1305 SGHTSNTMTS
+1305 SGRTTNTMTS

-1337 VTATTPVTFTADAS
+1337 VTASTPIAFTADAS

-1361 SRQPTETD
+1361 SRQPTGTD

-1404 TTAVTD
+1404 TTAVTEV
-1410 AGIVQ
+1410 GIGQ
-1415 NTLACTTNGS
+1415 NTLACTTGNT

-1440 NVWVALVPDG
+1440 NVETALVPTG
-1450 AAQPVSPVKTALV
+1450 AAQPVSPVKTILV
-1463 FLAGPPDATNTT
+1463 FIAGQPDAAKTT
-1475 VSTDRSAANADNKET
+1475 ASVDKTAANADKNET
-1490 ITVTL
+1490 ITLTL

-1506 LWTFRKDLTIV
+1506 LWTFRKELTIT

-1522 TVPGAVTVTTP
+1522 TVPGAVTVSTP
-1533 AQDAAGAVTA
+1533 KQDAAGNVTA
-1543 TLTYV
+1543 TLKYV
-1548 DTSGQLLS
+1548 ETSGQLLS
-1556 KAARTGTTV
+1556 KEARTGTTKVRIGTMDV
-1565 VSIVSGVK
+1565 VEVETEFYPLVHVCISGLKDSQYVVPGTTKVRLCSGSGNALSTADYRGYTVTANGLSTTTACPVSGGGVCPSD
-1573 KTVDTRFYPNVSAC
+1573 DTGADFTG
-1587 LTNIGSHNLII
+1587 LTGEDVRALADHGL
-1598 FGQTEVHLCDGSGHA
+1598 D
-1613 IANPDGYSVTSSSLG
+1613 YSVKDTYAGVELPAPQLPSVTLVYYGQLRTHKSATSLG
-1628 TTDCTGTDGLCPL
+1628 DTFDVFHAGDAAAWCAKHNRDV
-1641 KASGPVINGLPNDLP
+1641 AYGPD
-1656 GKSRIDITVTDTYV
+1656 DY
-1670 GAKTWTGSPYAGKGF
+1670 
-1685 VVTIARDISTASH
+1685 
-1698 ADSQR
+1698 
-1703 GTSGWEAK
+1703 
-1711 FSDMDKASAA
+1711 
-1721 MSRGP
+1721 
-1726 FAAGTAAGSVNPST
+1726 
-1740 LREILKYNLT
+1740 
-1750 LPPVSSPDL
+1750 PPVSL
-1759 GLMTGGTRYTFGNP
+1759 VTGGSVT
-1773 SSIVG
+1773 G
-1778 GGDKAPALY
+1778 GGTAIDPE
-1787 VGSAYGAIY
+1787 VGSYFIGAIQHAY
-1796 GSSVTVGSSAAAAG
+1796 RTGGDTNPELFVAGYESTSHVVRETHNMGLSTEHKGALIPGQLVLLNGSRSAAVGYDIRDAG
-1810 KHPDILFYFNRGYSA
+1810 AIDQGSTWRHIGTNLH
-1825 EVGVYGDDTTK
+1825 TK
-1836 PVTNGS
+1836 TNWNLS
-1842 AGYYHADGWNVDDA
+1842 DMYYV
-1856 LKCNNW
+1856 NNW
-1862 LGTPYDQHPCNGDTR
+1862 PGTPYTDHKGNGDSQ
-1877 YPFLTQVNYVN
+1877 YPYVTQVNYVTGYICAARLN
-1888 GEIAYVVFR
+1888 

>member
-1 MNRKKHFPP
+1 
-10 RAETLNGCVRFRRT
+10 
-24 LLFAA
+24 
-29 VLQAMLPALTACG
+29 
-42 DTVTSAQAT
+42 
-51 PTAQKA
+51 
-57 QAAQKPAQK
+57 
-66 NTRPHSPFRVDR
+66 
-78 EAAPAP
+78 
-84 QAATASRSPF
+84 
-94 RVDRDAGG
+94 
-102 ISPSPAPVA
+102 
-111 ADDLPSLGTD
+111 
-121 PAGQTGGGAGDEL
+121 
-134 KSARQAVRL
+134 
-143 AQEHRDAQQDGAA
+143 
-156 TLASAASTAGS
+156 AASTAGS

-451 VLEYRKKTVIAIALP
+451 VLEYRKKTVIAIDLP

-545 RAQTTIAVTGVGVS
+545 RAQTTLAVTGVGVS

-734 TSGVDTARLKVSDL
+734 TTSGVDTARLKVSDL

-894 SVTVKHLNIADGAG
+894 SVTVKRLDITDNGG
-908 TAITERPVG
+908 TATTERPVG

-922 TFHLEATVLDGQGN
+922 TFHLEATVLDGQGHE
-936 AVAGMPV
+936 VAGMPV

-1093 APVATVNSV
+1093 APVATVNSA
-1102 LKGSTTATADRKV
+1102 LKGSTTATADRMV

-1168 QNVTWSLDQA
+1168 QNVTWSLDQT
-1178 ACGGTNEAKLS
+1178 ACGGTDEAKLS

-1220 AAVGTAGHKTTPLN
+1220 AAVGTAGHKTTSLN

-1410 AGIVQ
+1410 AGIVKD
-1415 NTLACTTNGS
+1415 TLACTTNGS

-1440 NVWVALVPDG
+1440 NVWVALVPAG

-1463 FLAGPPDATNTT
+1463 FLAGPPDAT
-1475 VSTDRSAANADNKET
+1475 ANADNKET

-1533 AQDAAGAVTA
+1533 AQDAAGAVTV

-1556 KAARTGTTV
+1556 KAARTGSTT

-1670 GAKTWTGSPYAGKGF
+1670 GEKTWTGSPYAGKGF

>member
-1 MNRKKHFPP
+1 
-10 RAETLNGCVRFRRT
+10 
-24 LLFAA
+24 
-29 VLQAMLPALTACG
+29 
-42 DTVTSAQAT
+42 
-51 PTAQKA
+51 
-57 QAAQKPAQK
+57 
-66 NTRPHSPFRVDR
+66 
-78 EAAPAP
+78 
-84 QAATASRSPF
+84 
-94 RVDRDAGG
+94 
-102 ISPSPAPVA
+102 
-111 ADDLPSLGTD
+111 
-121 PAGQTGGGAGDEL
+121 
-134 KSARQAVRL
+134 
-143 AQEHRDAQQDGAA
+143 
-156 TLASAASTAGS
+156 
-167 LLKGPHPG
+167 
-175 QAAASMAEGMARGM
+175 
-189 ALGKANQT
+189 
-197 LQDWFRH
+197 
-204 LGNARVQLNADSDFS
+204 
-219 LKNSAFDL
+219 
-227 LHPWWETP
+227 
-235 DNMLFSQGS
+235 
-244 LHRTDHRSQANLGF
+244 
-258 GWRHWTT
+258 
-265 GTAPRGLF
+265 
-273 HGDYMTGLNTF
+273 
-284 LDYDLSRDHAR
+284 
-295 MGIGAEFWRDYLKMD
+295 
-310 ANLYH
+310 
-315 RLTNWKNSPDL
+315 
-326 DDYEERPADG
+326 
-336 WDLRME
+336 
-342 GWLPSYPQ
+342 
-350 LGAKLEYEQ
+350 
-359 YYGNQ
+359 
-364 VALFDTDHL
+364 
-373 QSNPRAVTTDLTW
+373 
-386 TPFPLMTVSAGRRQ
+386 
-400 GQNSHFETEFGVNF
+400 
-414 TLNPDLTWQQQT
+414 
-426 DPAAVAA
+426 
-433 MRTLA
+433 
-438 GSRHDFVERNNNI
+438 
-451 VLEYRKKTVIAIALP
+451 
-466 ERVEGKSGMQYP
+466 
-478 LSVTVSKAK
+478 
-487 YGLQDIVW
+487 
-495 DDADFLA
+495 
-502 AGGKLTCTGSTA
+502 
-514 CTVTMPPFH
+514 
-523 PGAENTYTV
+523 
-532 GAVAHDRKGNESE
+532 
-545 RAQTTIAVTGVGVS
+545 
-559 AANST
+559 
-564 MTPAQA
+564 
-570 SLLADGVSTDTVTVV
+570 
-585 LKSGDNQPVTGLADQ
+585 
-600 LALSGVLTPDH
+600 
-611 QVVDVKSGMPA
+611 
-622 RASAPAS
+622 
-629 GTPGLSTLK
+629 
-638 EDSAHPGTYTATLT
+638 
-652 AGTTAGKYALTLNLN
+652 
-667 HAPLLTTNVTLTDTM
+667 
-682 ADISQSTLTADKNT
+682 
-696 VTASD
+696 
-701 GSDPANVVH
+701 
-710 FTVTLKDKA
+710 
-719 GKPVSREA
+719 
-727 GRLKLTT
+727 
-734 TSGVDTARLKVSDL
+734 
-748 REDGT
+748 
-753 QPGVY
+753 
-758 TGTLSSTL
+758 
-766 AVKALPVVLMVNGK
+766 
-780 NSGKTATVTVTP
+780 
-792 DAASAD
+792 
-798 PALTVT
+798 
-804 KDNALADG
+804 
-812 TDRNTLTI
+812 
-820 TVADR
+820 
-825 YGNPVGNPVV
+825 
-835 GLTVTPAD
+835 VTPAD

-1168 QNVTWSLDQA
+1168 QNVTWSLDQT
-1178 ACGGTNEAKLS
+1178 ACGGTDEAKLS

-1379 ADLLT
+1379 TDLLT

-1393 GNAVTSTPVHY
+1393 GNPVTSTPVHY

-1410 AGIVQ
+1410 AGIVKD
-1415 NTLACTTNGS
+1415 TLACTTNGS

-1440 NVWVALVPDG
+1440 NVWAALVPAG

-1475 VSTDRSAANADNKET
+1475 VSTDKSAANADNKET

-1556 KAARTGTTV
+1556 KAARSGSTTI
-1565 VSIVSGVK
+1565 SIVSGVK

-1587 LTNIGSHNLII
+1587 LTNIGNHNLII

-1698 ADSQR
+1698 ADSQL

-1711 FSDMDKASAA
+1711 FSDMYKASAA
-1721 MSRGP
+1721 MGREP
-1726 FAAGTAAGSVNPST
+1726 FVASTEAGFVTPGT

-1778 GGDKAPALY
+1778 GGDKAPAMY

-1810 KHPDILFYFNRGYSA
+1810 KHPDILFYFNRGNSA

-1842 AGYYHADGWNVDDA
+1842 AGYYQADGWNVDDA